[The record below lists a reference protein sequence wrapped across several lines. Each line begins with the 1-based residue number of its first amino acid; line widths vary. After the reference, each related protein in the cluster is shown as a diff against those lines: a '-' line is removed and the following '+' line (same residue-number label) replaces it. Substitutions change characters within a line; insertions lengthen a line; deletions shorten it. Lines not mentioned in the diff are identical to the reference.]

1 MTTPRPSDRTTPT
14 LKAVGAAAERNGYPH
29 HREADVALRD
39 GSTVHIRPVRAE
51 DEAAMRAFF
60 GRMSVESRAFRFF
73 SAGAN
78 LDRAAKQSVEVDYRD
93 RYALVATAGPEHRI
107 VGHAI
112 YVRLGRPPTH
122 GPQAYPAADGGGGHG
137 PSGGTSAPAA
147 ESAFAV
153 ADDYQGRGLGTI
165 LLAHLAEA
173 AHEAGLQV
181 FVNQV
186 LPDNRRMIGVMR
198 ASGFPLRTRS
208 MPGYLEIEVPTSLA
222 PDGLERFLDRDR
234 TAAVAALTT
243 FLRPSSVAVIGASR
257 RRGTVGGE
265 LFHNLL
271 ATGFVGPVYPVN
283 PATPVVQSVPAFASI
298 QDVPGPV
305 DLALVV
311 VPAPQVADV
320 ARSCGQAGVRAIVG
334 ISAGFAE
341 SGEDGLARQR
351 ELLSICR
358 EYGMRLIGPNCM
370 GVMNTDPA
378 VRLNATFSPRY
389 PPAGRIGFLSQS
401 GGLGVAAVTRASAPP
416 LGMSSFVS
424 VGNKADISG
433 NDVIQF
439 WEQDEDTA
447 VILLYLE
454 SFGNPRNFGRIA
466 RRVSRTKPIVAVKA
480 GRFSAGVRATG
491 SHTGALIAASDVTV
505 DALFR
510 QAGVIR
516 TDTLAELFDV
526 ATVLANQPV
535 PGGPR
540 VGVVTNGGG
549 AGIICADACEAQGL
563 AVPAL
568 ADATQRRLRDRIPDA
583 ASVVNPVDLIA
594 SAGPSAYADA
604 LDVVAHAGEVD
615 GLIVICLP
623 PFAAEATAVA
633 DAVRDAADR
642 IDGVPILAVFMSSDG
657 RPEAILRGETVEGSG
672 ASPAALGRRA
682 IPSFGFPEEAAR
694 ALAHAVRYGAWRREP
709 AGLTAELPGVDA
721 DGAAATIASALLRG
735 GGWLTVDEVEHL
747 VACYGLASAPSEVAR
762 SPRAAGAAAERLGGP
777 VALKAIGPGV
787 VHKTDLGAIKLG
799 LSGRAQVE
807 REAKALRAALTASG
821 HATDRFIV
829 QRMIDGGVEMLV
841 GVVHDPLFGPVVAV
855 GTGGTAAELIKDV
868 QVRLTPLTNLDAAG
882 MLRSLATFPLLDGFR
897 GAPKADVAALEDV
910 ILRVGAMVEAHA
922 EIAELDLNPVIALP
936 AGALVIDARI
946 RVEPA
951 PAARPLLARRSI

>member
-1 MTTPRPSDRTTPT
+1 MTTPSAPDRATPT
-14 LKAVGAAAERNGYPH
+14 LKALGAATAERHPYPAD
-29 HREADVALRD
+29 READVALRD
-39 GSTVHIRPVRAE
+39 GSTVHIRPVRAD
-51 DEAAMRAFF
+51 DEAAMRAFYAHL
-60 GRMSVESRAFRFF
+60 SIESRAFRFF

-78 LDRAAKQSVEVDYRD
+78 LDRAAKQSVEVDYLD
-93 RYALVATAGPEHRI
+93 RYALVATVGHDHRI

-112 YVRLGRPPTH
+112 YVRLDRPHDH
-122 GPQAYPAADGGGGHG
+122 GSEIAVAEA
-137 PSGGTSAPAA
+137 GTTGSAPSVVAA

-173 AHEAGLQV
+173 AHEAGYQV

-186 LPDNRRMIGVMR
+186 LPDNRRMIGVIR

-208 MPGYLEIEVPTSLA
+208 MPGYMEIEVPTSLA
-222 PDGLERFLDRDR
+222 PDGLERFMDRDR
-234 TAAVAALTT
+234 IAAVAALTT

-271 ATGFVGPVYPVN
+271 ATGFQGPVYPVN
-283 PATPVVQSVPAFASI
+283 PSAPVVQSVPAFASVGDI
-298 QDVPGPV
+298 PGPV
-305 DLALVV
+305 DLALVA
-311 VPAPQVADV
+311 VPADQVADV
-320 ARSCGQAGVRAIVG
+320 ARACGEAGVRALVG

-341 SGEDGLARQR
+341 TGAEGRARQR

-370 GVMNTDPA
+370 GIMNTDPA
-378 VRLNATFSPRY
+378 VRMNATFSPGY
-389 PPAGRIGFLSQS
+389 PPRGRIGFLSQS
-401 GGLGVAAVTRASAPP
+401 GGLGVAAVTRATAPP
-416 LGMSSFVS
+416 LAMSSFVS

-439 WEQDEDTA
+439 WEQDDDTA

-466 RRVSRTKPIVAVKA
+466 RRVSRSKPIVAVKS
-480 GRFSAGVRATG
+480 GRFAAGVRATG
-491 SHTGALIAASDVTV
+491 SHTGALIAASDLTV

-516 TDTLAELFDV
+516 TDTLSELFDV
-526 ATVLANQPV
+526 ASVLASQPV
-535 PGGPR
+535 PGGAR
-540 VGVVTNGGG
+540 VGIVTNGGG
-549 AGIICADACEAQGL
+549 AGIVCADACEALGL
-563 AVPAL
+563 TVPAL
-568 ADATQRRLRDRIPDA
+568 SDGTQRRLRERIPHA
-583 ASVVNPVDLIA
+583 ASVLNPVDLIA
-594 SAGPSAYADA
+594 SAGPSAYTEAIDMLA
-604 LDVVAHAGEVD
+604 AAGEVD
-615 GLIVICLP
+615 ALIVISLP

-633 DAVRDAADR
+633 EAVRDSAGR
-642 IDGVPILAVFMSSDG
+642 RHEMPILAVFMSSDG
-657 RPEAILRGETVEGSG
+657 LPEAILRGERTQDDG
-672 ASPAALGRRA
+672 ASAETNGLRTV
-682 IPSFGFPEEAAR
+682 PSFGFPEEAAR
-694 ALAHAVRYGAWRREP
+694 ALAHTVGYGAWRRAP
-709 AGLTAELPGVDA
+709 VGAMPDLARVDA

-735 GGWLTVDEVEHL
+735 GGWLTVEEVERL
-747 VACYGLASAPSEVAR
+747 LACYGLAVPPSEVAR
-762 SPRAAGAAAERLGGP
+762 SARAAGAAADRLGGT
-777 VALKAIGPGV
+777 VALKALGPGV
-787 VHKTDLGAIKLG
+787 LHKTDIGAIRLG

-807 REAKALRAALTASG
+807 REARALRKALTDAG
-821 HATDRFIV
+821 HQADGFIV
-829 QRMIDGGVEMLV
+829 QRMVDGGVEMLV

-855 GTGGTAAELIKDV
+855 GAGGTAAELIKDV
-868 QVRLTPLTNLDAAG
+868 RVGLTPLTDLEARE

-936 AGALVIDARI
+936 EGALVVDARI
-946 RVEPA
+946 RAEPA